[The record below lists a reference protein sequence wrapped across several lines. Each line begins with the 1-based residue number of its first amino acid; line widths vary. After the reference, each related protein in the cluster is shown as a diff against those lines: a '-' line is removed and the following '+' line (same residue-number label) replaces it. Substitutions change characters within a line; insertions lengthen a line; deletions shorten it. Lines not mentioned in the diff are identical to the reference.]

1 LKRNPPRSN
10 GCRQP
15 YTVAEPSWGDQKHA
29 EFTPGTVEIGDD
41 LPICQAVFVM
51 INSNYFME
59 IIGNH

>member
-1 LKRNPPRSN
+1 MAAASLT
-10 GCRQP
+10 QL
-15 YTVAEPSWGDQKHA
+15 PSWRDQKHA

-51 INSNYFME
+51 INSNYYME